1 LSKQKIIEIMID
13 TYNDWNPNN
22 PINQTETEP
31 LTELEEQQEW
41 NMELCAKVHIMK
53 LHLVKLKQLE
63 ESFRTFGFLTFDEQT
78 EKNNILNKY

>member
-1 LSKQKIIEIMID
+1 MID

-22 PINQTETEP
+22 PINQTEAEP

-63 ESFRTFGFLTFDEQT
+63 ESFRTFGFLSYDEQT

>member
-1 LSKQKIIEIMID
+1 MSKQKIEIMID

-41 NMELCAKVHIMK
+41 NVELCAKVHIMK

-63 ESFRTFGFLTFDEQT
+63 ESFRTFGFLSYDEQT

>member
-1 LSKQKIIEIMID
+1 MID

-41 NMELCAKVHIMK
+41 NMELFAKVHIMK